1 MVDPEADAAARR
13 RRRRRKKT
21 QARCAP
27 KRRRRPPARKRRASG
42 AVVES
47 PYPERRTRAGSAG
60 GRATDSAK
68 RRKKAHKRVCAPKKK
83 RKRPRRK
90 PVLQPVPPPPA
101 PPAPPLTLTSP
112 LAIHS
117 GSFGVAQAERLLWR
131 AGFGPSPG
139 HAQLMASAGLHRAV
153 AALTRP
159 SGNATLTGAA
169 PKGDDGNPLEPFDAY
184 GHDHLWWLDRMV
196 RTNQPL
202 VERMTLVWHDWFST
216 SNDGVGQQ
224 GLMLGQ
230 NQLFR
235 RSAFGSFD
243 QLAHDVT
250 MDPAMIVWLNL
261 DQNTRW
267 SPNENYA
274 RELMELFTLGADRG
288 AYTEQDVR
296 QLARALT
303 GFDFDWSDE
312 LGMHNFRYVAS
323 RHDNGS
329 KTIFG
334 QTGAFTWEQGVGMC
348 VRHPLHSSF
357 FVNKLWSYF
366 IPTPPSAAD
375 RQKLENLYVASGFQV
390 RPVLEAILL
399 HPTFYT
405 GPRMVKPPV
414 VFLAG
419 LLRRL
424 QMPID
429 AEYWVWYS
437 QNAGQRLF
445 YPPDVSGWDD
455 SRWLDTATVRG
466 RFELVSRAI
475 SERVL
480 GGSDVDDY
488 DETETPEAAVAAAR
502 AWAGN
507 PSLTPEGVAVLTAFA
522 ANALSGAAGWQLST
536 YRGLRQNAL
545 RHLILASP
553 DFQTS

>member
-1 MVDPEADAAARR
+1 MDPEADAAARR
-13 RRRRRKKT
+13 RKRRRKKA

-27 KRRRRPPARKRRASG
+27 KRKRRTPAKKRRAAGS
-42 AVVES
+42 VVES
-47 PYPERRTRAGSAG
+47 PYPQRRPRSGSAG
-60 GRATDSAK
+60 GRAIDSAK
-68 RRKKAHKRVCAPKKK
+68 RRRARKRVCAPKKK
-83 RKRPRRK
+83 KRRPKRK

-101 PPAPPLTLTSP
+101 PPAAPAIRLTSP
-112 LAIHS
+112 VAIYS
-117 GSFGVAQAERLLWR
+117 GTFGVAQAERLLWR

-139 HAQLMASAGLHRAV
+139 HAQMMAAGGLHRAV

-159 SGNATLTGAA
+159 SGNAILTGAA
-169 PKGDDGNPLEPFDAY
+169 PKDEDGNALAPFDAY

-202 VERMTLVWHDWFST
+202 VERMALVWHDWFST

-235 RSAFGSFD
+235 RSAFGSFA

-261 DQNTRW
+261 DQNSRW

-312 LGMHNFRYVAS
+312 LGMHNFRYVPT
-323 RHDNGS
+323 RHDSGS

-334 QTGAFTWEQGVGMC
+334 KTGAYTWEQGVQLCITHSM
-348 VRHPLHSSF
+348 HPSF

-366 IPTPPSAAD
+366 IPTPPTAAD
-375 RQKLENLYVASGFQV
+375 RLKLEQLYVSSGYQV

-405 GPRMVKPPV
+405 GPRMVKPPI

-419 LLRRL
+419 LMRRL
-424 QMPID
+424 QMSID
-429 AEYWVWYS
+429 GEYWVWYS

-455 SRWLDTATVRG
+455 SRWLDTATIRG
-466 RFELVSRAI
+466 RFELVSQAL
-475 SERVL
+475 SGRVL
-480 GGSDVDDY
+480 TGSAVDDY
-488 DETETPEAAVAAAR
+488 DETETPAAAVAAAR

-507 PSLTPEGVAVLTAFA
+507 PSLSSETVSLLTSFA
-522 ANALSGAAGWQLST
+522 TDALAGAGGWQLST